1 MKTNP
6 NIIHRNVAGE
16 DMLVPVGDTA
26 LEHNGLFVL
35 TPTGAEMWDY
45 LAEGKSLDELVETMC
60 ENYDADPDEIR
71 QDALQ
76 LIEKLRNLGLILDE
90 DESD

>member
-6 NIIHRNVAGE
+6 NVIHRNVAGE
-16 DMLVPVGDTA
+16 DILVPVGETA

-45 LAEGKSLDELVETMC
+45 LAEGKTLDEIVTVMSEDY
-60 ENYDADPDEIR
+60 EAEPDVIRKDAE
-71 QDALQ
+71 AL
-76 LIEKLRNLGLILDE
+76 IVKLKAMNLLLE
-90 DESD
+90 D

>member
-6 NIIHRNVAGE
+6 NVIHRNVAGE
-16 DMLVPVGDTA
+16 DILVPVGETA

-45 LAEGKSLDELVETMC
+45 LAEGKTLDEIVTVMSEDY
-60 ENYDADPDEIR
+60 EAEPDEIR
-71 QDALQ
+71 KDA
-76 LIEKLRNLGLILDE
+76 EALILKLKAMNLLLE
-90 DESD
+90 D